1 MEEQSDMRETV
12 YKGRTIRAVSF
23 RVNSGVWMPEARVVS
38 VNKSLRAKSVFP
50 SQELADAA
58 ALLMGKRWIDSV
70 AHDMEKQI
78 R

>member
-1 MEEQSDMRETV
+1 MRETV

-23 RVNSGVWMPEARVVS
+23 RVNAGVWMPEARVVS
-38 VNKSLRAKSVFP
+38 VNKSLRAKRMFP

-70 AHDMEKQI
+70 AQEQKTL

>member
-1 MEEQSDMRETV
+1 MRETV

-23 RVNSGVWMPEARVVS
+23 RVDAGAWMPEARVLS
-38 VNKSLRAKSVFP
+38 VNKSLRAKSIYP

-70 AHDMEKQI
+70 ANELQKQG

>member
-1 MEEQSDMRETV
+1 MRETV
-12 YKGRTIRAVSF
+12 YKGRTIRAMSF
-23 RVNSGVWMPEARVVS
+23 RVYPGAWMPEARVLS
-38 VNKSLRAKSVFP
+38 INKSLRAKSLFP

-70 AHDMEKQI
+70 SNEFQRHA

>member
-1 MEEQSDMRETV
+1 MRETV

-23 RVNSGVWMPEARVVS
+23 RITGGAWMPEARVLS

-70 AHDMEKQI
+70 ANELQKQP